1 MTLDRTEIKVRKDR
15 ILGITVEHYIKT
27 VTPVSSAL
35 IVHEFPLDLSSATI
49 RHILSELEEEGFL
62 MHPHTSAGR
71 IPTQKGYRYYV
82 DYLMDQIKLLEE
94 EKLHIK
100 EEYDKES
107 QELDQLLEKTSQ
119 VISEITH
126 YTSIVSVDGWK
137 QKLFCRGTGF
147 IIDYPEYHSNITQ
160 IKHILRA
167 LDAKEELLKI
177 INRDLAGKIRI
188 LIGEEVG
195 CSDIDHCS
203 LVVSEYKAKRGLSG
217 KIAVLGPT
225 RMDYERVVS
234 TLNYISDLMEEV
246 L

>member
-1 MTLDRTEIKVRKDR
+1 MTLDRTQIRIRKDR
-15 ILGITVEHYIKT
+15 ILSITVEHYVKT

-62 MHPHTSAGR
+62 THPHTSAGR
-71 IPTQKGYRYYV
+71 IPTERGYRYYV
-82 DYLMDQIKLLEE
+82 DHLMDQIKLLEE
-94 EKLHIK
+94 EKLRIK
-100 EEYDKES
+100 EEYEKES
-107 QELDQLLEKTSQ
+107 RELEQLLEKTSQ
-119 VISEITH
+119 VVSEITH
-126 YTSIVSVDGWK
+126 YTTIVSVDGWK

-147 IIDYPEYHSNITQ
+147 MIDYPEYHSNVIQ

-177 INRDLAGKIRI
+177 INKNLAGKIQI
-188 LIGEEVG
+188 LIGQEIDY
-195 CSDIDHCS
+195 SDIDHCS
-203 LVVSEYKAKRGLSG
+203 LVVSPYKAKGGLSG
-217 KIAVLGPT
+217 RIAVLGPT

-234 TLNYISDLMEEV
+234 ALSYISDLMEEI